1 VNARSIAL
9 ALLVAACGSTTTAPV
24 TAPEAARVVA
34 PIAAAPTASAS
45 AANPAPSAP
54 ARPAPDAAVAASLA
68 AVAAH
73 RKLPIREDVAVH
85 SLDRAGLLAR
95 VTAKLREEVPPGVVA
110 AQGDFLRVLGLVPA
124 DYDLEA
130 GMLALLQGRVAGFY
144 DPDARE
150 LVLLDDLSP
159 AQRDEALPHELVH
172 ALQDQSFAL
181 GPMLDFVPGESDRL
195 AARQLLVEGDA
206 TLAGLGFTYGPEN
219 ELDPDAI
226 RLAFHAST
234 VLSDV
239 GRRTPAVLV
248 ASLVA
253 PYTDGFA
260 FAQALVRRGG
270 TAAIDAA
277 FARLPVSTEQAL
289 HLDKYT
295 ANELPLEVAPPTFA
309 ALGADFE
316 PVLVDVNG
324 ELGLRVMLEPWTS
337 RDRAARAAAGWG
349 GDRLVVARASEPGR
363 ERVAS
368 AIVTRMDS
376 IDEAVELGGA
386 LYAKWSRPCTERADL
401 GPLAW
406 RRVGDRVVV
415 LAGPF
420 ERRDGR
426 LASAGDCALA
436 TRWLDELAPK
446 KGR

>member
-1 VNARSIAL
+1 MIARPFAL
-9 ALLVAACGSTTTAPV
+9 ALLVAACGPTTTAP
-24 TAPEAARVVA
+24 EA
-34 PIAAAPTASAS
+34 PIAPAPAGSSASTAAAPI
-45 AANPAPSAP
+45 APIAP
-54 ARPAPDAAVAASLA
+54 AAVAQAAPDAAVAASLA

-73 RKLPIREDVAVH
+73 RKLPIREEVAVH

-95 VTAKLREEVPPGVVA
+95 VTAKLREEVPPGIVA
-110 AQGDFLRVLGLVPA
+110 AQGDFLRVFGLVPA
-124 DYDLEA
+124 DYDLEV

-172 ALQDQSFAL
+172 ALQDQSFSL

-206 TLAGLGFTYGPEN
+206 TLAGLRFTYGPEN

-260 FAQALVRRGG
+260 FAQALARRGG
-270 TAAIDAA
+270 TRAIDAA
-277 FARLPVSTEQAL
+277 FARLPASTEQAL
-289 HLDKYT
+289 HPEKYAASEPPLD
-295 ANELPLEVAPPTFA
+295 VAAPTFA
-309 ALGADFE
+309 ALGPGFE
-316 PVLVDVNG
+316 PILADVNG

-337 RDRAARAAAGWG
+337 RERASRAATGWG
-349 GDRLVVARASEPGR
+349 GDRLVVVRAREQGR
-363 ERVAS
+363 DRVAA

-376 IDEAVELGGA
+376 VQEAVELGGA
-386 LYAKWSRPCTERADL
+386 IYAKWPRPCTERPEL

-406 RRVGDRVVV
+406 RRAGDRVVLV
-415 LAGPF
+415 AGPF